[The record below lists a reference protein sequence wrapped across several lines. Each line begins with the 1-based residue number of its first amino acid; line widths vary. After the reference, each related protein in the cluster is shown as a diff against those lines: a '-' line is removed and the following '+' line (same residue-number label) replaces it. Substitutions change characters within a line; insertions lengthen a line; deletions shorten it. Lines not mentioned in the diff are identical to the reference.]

1 VILRRAT
8 PLLFL
13 APALALIALFRI
25 VPLVEGVYLSLTDW
39 DGFDPPRWVGLHNY
53 RRLLSDDVF
62 VGSIVH
68 NLLFLAAIPIWVG
81 LPFLVAALIH
91 RGQPGA
97 RAFRIAA
104 FLPPV
109 LPGVAVGVLFT
120 SVLGYRGAVNSLLG
134 AAGLGA
140 LKHSWL
146 AESSTALLAVIA
158 VVIWATF
165 GIGVVIFSGAMSA
178 VSKDL
183 EDAARIEGSSWWQ
196 VQRYVVIPAVRST
209 LILWTLVVTILSMAS
224 LFPFVFVLTNG
235 GPANKTYVL
244 DFYVYEQ
251 AFQNGRLG
259 YAAAGGIVLLAIVF
273 VPLLAIAGSLALRRR
288 LRA

>member
-1 VILRRAT
+1 MIARRAT
-8 PLLFL
+8 PLVFL
-13 APALALIALFRI
+13 APALALIAVFRI
-25 VPLVEGVYLSLTDW
+25 VPLIEGLYLSLTDW
-39 DGFDPPRWVGLHNY
+39 DGFDPPQWVGLHNY

-68 NLLFLAAIPIWVG
+68 NLLFLAAIPVWVG

-97 RAFRIAA
+97 RVFRSAA
-104 FLPPV
+104 FLPAV

-120 SVLGYRGAVNSLLG
+120 DVLGYRGALNSLLG
-134 AAGLGA
+134 AAGLDA
-140 LKHSWL
+140 FKHSWL
-146 AESSTALLAVIA
+146 AESSTALIAVIA

-235 GPANKTYVL
+235 GPASKTYVL

-259 YAAAGGIVLLAIVF
+259 YAAAGGIVLLALVF
-273 VPLLAIAGSLALRRR
+273 VPLLTIAGGLALVRR

>member
-13 APALALIALFRI
+13 APALALIAVFRI
-25 VPLVEGVYLSLTDW
+25 VPLVEGLYLSLTDW

-53 RRLLSDDVF
+53 ERLLSDDVF

-120 SVLGYRGAVNSLLG
+120 DVLGYHGALNSLLG

-146 AESSTALLAVIA
+146 AESSTALIAVIA

-178 VSKDL
+178 VSRDL

-235 GPANKTYVL
+235 GPSNKTYVL

-273 VPLLAIAGSLALRRR
+273 VPLLAIAGALALRRR
-288 LRA
+288 LVA